1 MGDLLRGIIIGL
13 GASIPLGPVA
23 VLCIQRTLGKGHMSG
38 LCTGLG
44 AATCDTFFAA
54 ISLLGVSFIEEFI
67 KKAQYEV
74 MLIGGVIVLLFGL
87 YTFRTNPVSQ
97 MSNISEGKKRK
108 PKDYLTD
115 YLSTILMTVSNP
127 GAFLFML
134 GMMTFVGAGTTNEYL
149 SAIILIGVILGT
161 SVWWLFLTALINRFR
176 NWFQMKQLLVLN
188 RLSGLAIMVFG
199 LLASAEGIY
208 RLFG

>member
-1 MGDLLRGIIIGL
+1 MGDLLRGIIVGL

-23 VLCIQRTLGKGHMSG
+23 VLCIQRTLGKGHTAG

-67 KKAQYEV
+67 KKAQNEV

-87 YTFRTNPVSQ
+87 FTFRTNPVSQ
-97 MSNISEGKKRK
+97 MSKISEGSKQSKKG
-108 PKDYLTD
+108 YLTD
-115 YLSTILMTVSNP
+115 YLSTILMTISNP

-134 GMMTFVGAGTTNEYL
+134 GMITFVGAGTSNEYL
-149 SAIILIGVILGT
+149 SALVLVGVLMGT
-161 SVWWLFLTALINRFR
+161 SVWWFFLTSLINRFR
-176 NWFQMKQLLVLN
+176 NWFKMKQLLVLN

-199 LLASAEGIY
+199 LLAAIEGIY
-208 RLFG
+208 QLCC

>member
-1 MGDLLRGIIIGL
+1 MDDLLRGLIVGL
-13 GASIPLGPVA
+13 GASVPLGPVA
-23 VLCIQRTLGKGHMSG
+23 VLCIQRTLGKGHASG

-67 KKAQYEV
+67 KRAQNEV

-97 MSNISEGKKRK
+97 LSNLSEGKKK
-108 PKDYLTD
+108 KTKAYLTD
-115 YLSTILMTVSNP
+115 YLSTILMTISNP

-134 GMMTFVGAGTTNEYL
+134 GMITFVGAGTSNENL
-149 SAIILIGVILGT
+149 SAIILIGVLFGT
-161 SVWWLFLTALINRFR
+161 SLWWVFLTAIISRFR
-176 NWFQMKQLLVLN
+176 NWFQMKQLLLLN
-188 RLSGLAIMVFG
+188 RLSGLAIMAFG
-199 LLASAEGIY
+199 VLAAVNGIY
-208 RLFG
+208 RLAF